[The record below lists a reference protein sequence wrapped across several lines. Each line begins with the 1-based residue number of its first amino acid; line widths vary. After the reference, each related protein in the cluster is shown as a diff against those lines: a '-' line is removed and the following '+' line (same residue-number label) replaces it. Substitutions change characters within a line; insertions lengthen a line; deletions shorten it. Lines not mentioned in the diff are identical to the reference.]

1 MVAVATRLKD
11 AYWYLLQG
19 LTLIF
24 VGYAPADH
32 DYVGLDEVVGAWT
45 DEGVTYYDKV
55 LVLIVDEDAA
65 DEDWRVETL
74 VEGLNR
80 ALNQKCSLVVRAA
93 EPDRANAKL
102 LSYVHPDDK
111 MRYGGYTQFHDGA
124 LTVAFDTTIDKG
136 TYVTAKFV

>member
-24 VGYAPADH
+24 VGYAPADP
-32 DYVGLDEVVGAWT
+32 DYVDLNGVVGAWT
-45 DEGVTYYDKV
+45 DNGTVYYDKV
-55 LVLIVDEDAA
+55 LVLIVDEDV
-65 DEDWRVETL
+65 DEDWNVETL
-74 VEGLNR
+74 VGNLNK
-80 ALNQKCSLVVRAA
+80 ALNQECSLVVRAA

-102 LSYVHPDDK
+102 LSYVRPDDGL
-111 MRYGGYTQFHDGA
+111 RYGGYTRFHDGT
-124 LTVAFDTTIDKG
+124 LTVVFDPSVEKG